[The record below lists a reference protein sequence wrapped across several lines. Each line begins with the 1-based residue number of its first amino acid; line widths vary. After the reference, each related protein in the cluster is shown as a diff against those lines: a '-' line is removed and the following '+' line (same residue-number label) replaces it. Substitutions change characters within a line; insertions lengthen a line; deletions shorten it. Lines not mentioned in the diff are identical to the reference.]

1 MTPGTVLFV
10 RDLSST
16 NTDGIT
22 RDMADEHPQAEVKGI
37 DLSPIQP
44 PWVPPNLKF
53 EIDDYNLDW
62 LDVEKFDLIHA
73 RELLGTVPNWPELYR
88 KALRRASLSS
98 PLPSGTRVS
107 GSCIATL
114 RRF

>member
-1 MTPGTVLFV
+1 
-10 RDLSST
+10 
-16 NTDGIT
+16 
-22 RDMADEHPQAEVKGI
+22 MADEHPQAQVKGI

-88 KALRRASLSS
+88 KALRWVCLSL
-98 PLPSGTRVS
+98 LPSQVARGFLVHV
-107 GSCIATL
+107 
-114 RRF
+114 